1 MTALPLPRP
10 GRVLAA
16 AAILS
21 AALAGC
27 ATAPTEPAATAPQSD
42 GRSWGEMKP
51 IPNPTGAQ
59 ASSPQ
64 EAAAPAQPRRA
75 APTPTPATPPPAPAP
90 AKPSVDKARAG
101 QLRAQGLVELN
112 RGEVQKAVSLLRQA
126 QQLDPDNA
134 LITRDLQRAVRI
146 QSAVSNRR

>member
-1 MTALPLPRP
+1 MTALLLRRP
-10 GRVLAA
+10 GRTLAVAA
-16 AAILS
+16 ALS

-27 ATAPTEPAATAPQSD
+27 ATAPTEPAASAAQPA

-51 IPNPTGAQ
+51 IPNPTDAQ
-59 ASSPQ
+59 QAPSAD
-64 EAAAPAQPRRA
+64 AAAPAPPPRRA
-75 APTPTPATPPPAPAP
+75 TPAPAAPTPAPAP
-90 AKPSVDKARAG
+90 AKPAVDKARAG

-126 QQLDPDNA
+126 QQLDPDNT
-134 LITRDLQRAVRI
+134 LIARDLQRAVRI

>member
-1 MTALPLPRP
+1 MTALPLRRH
-10 GRVLAA
+10 GRTLAV

-27 ATAPTEPAATAPQSD
+27 ATAPAEPAATAPQSD

-59 ASSPQ
+59 APSPA
-64 EAAAPAQPRRA
+64 EAAAPAQTPRRA
-75 APTPTPATPPPAPAP
+75 TPTPAAPAPAP
-90 AKPSVDKARAG
+90 APARPTVDKARAG

-134 LITRDLQRAVRI
+134 LIARDLQRAVRI

>member
-1 MTALPLPRP
+1 MTALPFSRP
-10 GRVLAA
+10 WRTLAV

-21 AALAGC
+21 AVLVGC
-27 ATAPTEPAATAPQSD
+27 ATAPTEPATTAPQPD

-59 ASSPQ
+59 PASPS
-64 EAAAPAQPRRA
+64 EAAAPAQAPRRA
-75 APTPTPATPPPAPAP
+75 TPTPAAPAPAPAP
-90 AKPSVDKARAG
+90 AKPTVDKARAG

-134 LITRDLQRAVRI
+134 LIARDLQRAVRI

>member
-1 MTALPLPRP
+1 MTALPLPRH
-10 GRVLAA
+10 GRALAV

-27 ATAPTEPAATAPQSD
+27 ATAPTEPVTTPTPSD

-51 IPNPTGAQ
+51 IPNPTDAQ
-59 ASSPQ
+59 PASSAG
-64 EAAAPAQPRRA
+64 AAAPAQTPRRA
-75 APTPTPATPPPAPAP
+75 TPTPAAPAAAPAP

-126 QQLDPDNA
+126 QQLDPDNT
-134 LITRDLQRAVRI
+134 LIARDLQRAVRI
-146 QSAVSNRR
+146 QSAVTNRK

>member
-1 MTALPLPRP
+1 MTALPLRRP
-10 GRVLAA
+10 GRTLAV

-27 ATAPTEPAATAPQSD
+27 ATAPTEPATSAPQPA
-42 GRSWGEMKP
+42 GRAWGEMKP

-59 ASSPQ
+59 PASPP
-64 EAAAPAQPRRA
+64 EAAAPAQAPRRA
-75 APTPTPATPPPAPAP
+75 APTPAAPAPAPAP

-134 LITRDLQRAVRI
+134 LIARDLQRAVRI